1 MLITARWRFVD
12 EPRIFPGE
20 RGVTIRV
27 GRKWAR
33 FTETS
38 SGRTCK
44 VRREIYELTKDTR
57 LIKYERVKETRA
69 AQLESSTLNR
79 DENHHAYQL

>member
-1 MLITARWRFVD
+1 MLIEARWKFVD

-33 FTETS
+33 FTEKS
-38 SGRTCK
+38 SGRTSK
-44 VRREIYELTKDTR
+44 VRREIYELTKRTR
-57 LIKYERVKETRA
+57 LIEPVKARA
-69 AQLESSTLNR
+69 A
-79 DENHHAYQL
+79 